1 MGSNPIHA
9 TRFARVVQL
18 DQDTRLRTERLEVR
32 VFPRVPS
39 SERSSSGQDGAL
51 SMRRHGFDSRTLRQS
66 LTMWASWI
74 KPPDSQSG
82 DRGFES
88 RHRRQIGRSKLD
100 TGNRL
105 TTSRRA
111 AIRMWLDS

>member
-1 MGSNPIHA
+1 MGSNPINA
-9 TRFARVVQL
+9 TMFSRFFHL
-18 DQDTRLRTERLEVR
+18 FHYTRLLTERLEVR

-51 SMRRHGFDSRTLRQS
+51 SMCRHGFDSRTLRQS

-100 TGNRL
+100 TGN
-105 TTSRRA
+105 
-111 AIRMWLDS
+111 